1 MGVTQVDAL
10 AASEAAS
17 KGLSGNGDRQEDPL
31 KTLMRN
37 IVTSLQTSFS
47 RVITRARQIKN
58 YIKRGLV
65 LRVLKKWTKSM
76 FTEKKY
82 DRTAATAGPSTS
94 TTTSSTGSID
104 SSGNNT
110 NKDAG

>member
-1 MGVTQVDAL
+1 MSDTQVDAL

-31 KTLMRN
+31 KTLLKN

-58 YIKRGLV
+58 YIKRGMILT
-65 LRVLKKWTKSM
+65 VLKKWTKGMVNENSP
-76 FTEKKY
+76 
-82 DRTAATAGPSTS
+82 AAGPSNPTTTTT
-94 TTTSSTGSID
+94 TTTSTGTD
-104 SSGNNT
+104 DNT
-110 NKDAG
+110 NRDTG